1 MGSHIIHTLWKV
13 EPLPPNELIE
23 LHSQIHNPRVPHLMP
38 EPFNQIC
45 SVKSSSLIIYFIQCL
60 FGVFP
65 FTEFIV
71 LPVLDVDRGVLV
83 ENCGFDERGV
93 PAAVAEYP
101 AEGLLVLEAH
111 SEGHDCTLEES
122 ANA

>member
-1 MGSHIIHTLWKV
+1 MPKTL
-13 EPLPPNELIE
+13 
-23 LHSQIHNPRVPHLMP
+23 
-38 EPFNQIC
+38 NQIRP
-45 SVKSSSLIIYFIQCL
+45 VKSSSFVIYFIERL

-93 PAAVAEYP
+93 PAAVAEDP
-101 AEGLLVLEAH
+101 AEGLLVLEAD